1 MPPPPSTT
9 VSFLRNI
16 NVRFYL
22 LSDLNGLE
30 IVKAFNK
37 CSLHIWRVLSLT
49 SVLSDYDFF
58 LFSKHPFRTYFA
70 IDFVLVVMG

>member
-1 MPPPPSTT
+1 M
-9 VSFLRNI
+9 
-16 NVRFYL
+16 
-22 LSDLNGLE
+22 GLE

-37 CSLHIWRVLSLT
+37 CSLHTWRVLSLT